1 MVSQIKNYLSST
13 RTFLYTPPLW
23 NIRMVL
29 LLTLFLVY
37 ELSSTIEAKS
47 HTLSTY
53 MNRTVV
59 SKAGR
64 YLTIGKQGI
73 TGEYSYSPYGKKI

>member
-59 SKAGR
+59 SKLATR
-64 YLTIGKQGI
+64 RKFEIILIFFR
-73 TGEYSYSPYGKKI
+73 